1 MRNLS
6 YSYVAPLAGTGGCP
20 RCGRRPATPRGTPIL
35 GATPYANLFLNC
47 GHGALGWTQA
57 LGSARIVADRIAG
70 ATPAI
75 PQDGFELGPR

>member
-1 MRNLS
+1 MSRRWR
-6 YSYVAPLAGTGGCP
+6 ARGAAQGAAGG
-20 RCGRRPATPRGTPIL
+20 PATPRGTPIL